1 MEVGICIQITFS
13 VVCKSTLQAFLTH
26 YLIISD
32 FSAAENM
39 TESGID
45 AASCDIATHQD
56 PAGVGER
63 DIQLNAASSES
74 CAAVIPC
81 GVEAT
86 PALCCHTEAGGGAAG
101 EGDRPEVSQEV
112 VDQLTRG
119 LLAKIVPSLDEAKTT
134 LSGITCVH
142 ALNVNRHW

>member
-1 MEVGICIQITFS
+1 
-13 VVCKSTLQAFLTH
+13 
-26 YLIISD
+26 
-32 FSAAENM
+32 M

-45 AASCDIATHQD
+45 AVACDIDTHQHL
-56 PAGVGER
+56 AGVGER
-63 DIQLNAASSES
+63 DIQLNTASSES
-74 CAAVIPC
+74 CAAVVPC

-86 PALCCHTEAGGGAAG
+86 PALCSHTDAGGDAAG
-101 EGDRPEVSQEV
+101 DSTEVSEEV

-142 ALNVNRHW
+142 ALNF

>member
-1 MEVGICIQITFS
+1 
-13 VVCKSTLQAFLTH
+13 
-26 YLIISD
+26 
-32 FSAAENM
+32 M
-39 TESGID
+39 TEGGID
-45 AASCDIATHQD
+45 AASCDIDTHQD
-56 PAGVGER
+56 LAAVGER

-86 PALCCHTEAGGGAAG
+86 PSLCCHTDAGGDAACA
-101 EGDRPEVSQEV
+101 GDRTDVSEEV

-142 ALNVNRHW
+142 SLNLNRYW